1 MGKRELFAAVALPL
15 TLGAIWL
22 LPFWVYLGFIWFVSL
37 AAATELIRMLRQRDL
52 PVPLV
57 PNLVVLGVTLP
68 ILWWKGLA
76 SSGPLVAAV
85 VLLLPTVYLLGRY
98 PVPGAASAIAISVFA
113 TVYFL
118 VTGGAMGLLR
128 TAVDFDLG
136 WKIVLLHCL
145 VVWGGDSGAYYVG
158 RTLGRHRLAPVVSPK
173 KTWEGFAGGVAL
185 TFFGVWFCR
194 TVFFHELSWRLG
206 LVLAL
211 VLSVAVP
218 VGDLVESLFKRD
230 AGTKDSSQII
240 PGHGGFL
247 DRSDSLFFAA
257 PIALAL
263 FLVLGLAN

>member
-1 MGKRELFAAVALPL
+1 VGKREAFAAVALPL
-15 TLGAIWL
+15 ALGAIWL
-22 LPFWVYLGFIWFVSL
+22 LPFWVYLALVWIVSL
-37 AAATELIRMLRQRDL
+37 AAAAELIRMRRRLEQ

-57 PNLVVLGVTLP
+57 PSLVALGVTLP
-68 ILWWKGLA
+68 LLWWKGLA
-76 SSGPLVAAV
+76 LAGPLVAAV
-85 VLLLPTVYLLGRY
+85 VLVLPTVYLLGRY
-98 PVPGAASAIAISVFA
+98 PVPGAASAMAVSVFA

-128 TAVDFDLG
+128 TAVAPQLG

-158 RTLGRHRLAPVVSPK
+158 RSFGRHRMAPVVSPN
-173 KTWEGFAGGVAL
+173 KTWEGFVGGTAL

-194 TVFFHELSWRLG
+194 TVFFPELPGRLG

-211 VLSVAVP
+211 VLAVVVP

-257 PIALAL
+257 PVVLAL
-263 FLVLGLAN
+263 FLLFGPSS